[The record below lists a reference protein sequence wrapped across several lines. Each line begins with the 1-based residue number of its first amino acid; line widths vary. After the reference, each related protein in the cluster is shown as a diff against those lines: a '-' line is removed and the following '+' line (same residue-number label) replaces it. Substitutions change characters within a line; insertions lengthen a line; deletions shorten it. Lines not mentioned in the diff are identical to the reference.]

1 MTSWILLALA
11 SAAFAGMVSILGK
24 LGVTKT
30 PSNLATA
37 IRTSVVL
44 LLAWAIAT
52 FTGATAGLSRID
64 QPALIF
70 LVASGLTTGASW
82 LMFFKALQLGEATKV
97 VAIDRLSLV
106 FTVLVG
112 FTLLG
117 ESANWIQAL
126 GLMVVSV
133 GTVLVVYRRVD
144 STARGYSWLPFAVGA
159 AFFATATTVLA
170 SIGLGNIDSNLAT
183 AIRTSVVLVLAI
195 AIVVFTGEHKSL
207 RDLNRRELVF
217 LTLSGLATGASWL
230 FFFAA
235 LALGPVSGVVPIDK
249 LSIVVTAIASY
260 FVFGERQTRWA
271 VLGLVALVAGAA
283 LLTLG

>member
-195 AIVVFTGEHKSL
+195 AIVVFTGEHKAL
-207 RDLNRRELVF
+207 RDVNRRELVF

-260 FVFGERQTRWA
+260 FIFGERQTRWA

>member
-1 MTSWILLALA
+1 
-11 SAAFAGMVSILGK
+11 
-24 LGVTKT
+24 
-30 PSNLATA
+30 
-37 IRTSVVL
+37 VL

-70 LVASGLTTGASW
+70 LLASGLTTGASW

-133 GTVLVVYRRVD
+133 GTILVVYRRVD

-195 AIVVFTGEHKSL
+195 AIVVFTGEHKAL
-207 RDLNRRELVF
+207 RDVNRRELVF